1 MIEVIDTGIAPSSG
15 PINDC
20 VRAGQHVWMV
30 VLAEDPLT
38 GVITDGDIE
47 AQTRQALSNL
57 RQAVTAAGGA
67 LTDIVQVQ
75 VFLIDRDDAPGMNR
89 VYAEFFDHKPFPIR
103 ATVVVKELLAKGLR
117 IEITATAV
125 IGTLSQTAR
134 TDQ

>member
-30 VLAEDPLT
+30 VIAEDPET
-38 GVITDGDIE
+38 GAIIDGDIE
-47 AQTRQALSNL
+47 VQTRQALNNL
-57 RQAVTAAGGA
+57 KQAVTAAGGK
-67 LTDIVQVQ
+67 LTNIVQVQ
-75 VFLIDRDDAPGMNR
+75 IFLTDSADAKGMNA
-89 VYAEFFDHKPFPIR
+89 VYAEFFNTKPYPIR

-125 IGTLSQTAR
+125 LDEATG
-134 TDQ
+134 

>member
-1 MIEVIDTGIAPSSG
+1 MAEVIATGIAPANG

-20 VRAGQHVWMV
+20 VRAGKHLWMV
-30 VLAEDPLT
+30 VIAEDPET
-38 GVITDGDIE
+38 GAITDGGIE
-47 AQTRQALSNL
+47 AQTHQALSNL

-75 VFLIDRDDAPGMNR
+75 IFLVDSADAPGMNR
-89 VYAEFFDHKPFPIR
+89 VYAQYFTTQPYPVR

-125 IGTLSQTAR
+125 LP
-134 TDQ
+134 